1 MNLGKHISKTIKW
14 VVALIIMISLVA
26 FTEYRSKKRLCV
38 EKPMVD
44 IEEIESGYSGIHFF
58 IKEQDVVDLIT
69 FNGREPMEGKLLSEV
84 DVHQV
89 EKRVLKDRFVEEA
102 EIYKTLK
109 GELRISIK
117 QRRPIAR
124 VMRNDSSFYISTN
137 GILLPESNRYS
148 ARVPMIVETSA
159 PVYMKSPQL
168 ANESDSSFYKMMSII
183 DKDKFM
189 NKITA
194 QVLIGEKGIIT
205 ILPQISKQKIIW
217 GKPIDNETKVERL
230 KTFYKEILP
239 SKGWNR
245 YKTVNLSYK
254 DQIICE

>member
-1 MNLGKHISKTIKW
+1 MKLGKHISKTIKW
-14 VVALIIMISLVA
+14 ITALVILISLVA
-26 FTEYRSKKRLCV
+26 FTEYRSKERLCV

-58 IKEQDVVDLIT
+58 IKEQDVIDLIT
-69 FNGREPMEGKLLSEV
+69 FNGREPMEGRLLRDV

-89 EKRVLKDRFVEEA
+89 EKRVLKDRFVDEA

-124 VMRNDSSFYISTN
+124 VMRKDSSFYISTS

-148 ARVPMIVETSA
+148 ARVPMIIETA
-159 PVYMKSPQL
+159 DPVYLKFPQL
-168 ANESDSSFYKMMSII
+168 SNESDSSFYELMNII

-194 QVLIGEKGIIT
+194 QVLVKEQGVIT

-217 GKPIDNETKVERL
+217 GKPIDNESKVERL